1 MFEIYSAVKCKY
13 NVWLQTV
20 IIFVVLKKHCKLTLV
35 ALKRLSQFAIKCY
48 GWMSKVWYSNEL
60 IPSCCACFFA
70 GNEFRA
76 NRTFHTVFKC
86 HSWVAILPKQIFPA
100 KHRNVQF

>member
-20 IIFVVLKKHCKLTLV
+20 IIFVVLKEHCKLTLV

-60 IPSCCACFFA
+60 IPSCCSFFLQ
-70 GNEFRA
+70 GMNFEQTERF
-76 NRTFHTVFKC
+76 TQF
-86 HSWVAILPKQIFPA
+86 S
-100 KHRNVQF
+100 NVTPG